1 MIVCAQCGER
11 NARGAEFCGSC
22 GTYLEWERT
31 PAAQPVPGP
40 PPDQSPQGAPP
51 RQGPPGPGWGG
62 PGQSGQG
69 PPAPNWAGPGQA
81 APRPGPGQPPPPPGW
96 GAPGQSGSGRPVPPG
111 WTGPGQSGS
120 GQPVPPP
127 GWNGPGQSGS
137 GQPVPPPGWNGPGQ
151 SGSGQPVPPQQP
163 APQQPGAMQ
172 PTDERRTPPPP
183 RPQLTERRQPQPG
196 DLICGQCGEANPPT
210 RKFCS
215 RCGEKLADARE
226 VPQKWWRRLF
236 PRREPAAAGTR
247 HRRRGSVGRTVGR
260 VLRWSLVVAL
270 LGGLG
275 LYGLHGQ
282 FRSAVNSQ
290 ALGAV
295 GTVKDWFSN
304 EAKPIRPNDVT
315 ANVASPG
322 HEPKL
327 AADNNTATYWSA
339 PLEPAP
345 PALVLK
351 FDRKVDLAQAMF
363 LVGIPNAFQTAHRPD
378 KVHLVYSNGKT
389 QDLNLVDLPEPKAVQ
404 LEGAQ
409 GVEWIEV
416 HVETVHRS
424 LQGNEVA
431 ISEIELFTVE

>member
-40 PPDQSPQGAPP
+40 PQNHPPQGQPG
-51 RQGPPGPGWGG
+51 QGQPVQGQPVQGRPQPGPGW
-62 PGQSGQG
+62 
-69 PPAPNWAGPGQA
+69 AG
-81 APRPGPGQPPPPPGW
+81 
-96 GAPGQSGSGRPVPPG
+96 PGQSGSGPPPPGWAGPGQSGRGPAAPG
-111 WTGPGQSGS
+111 WTGPGQAGP
-120 GQPVPPP
+120 GQTPP
-127 GWNGPGQSGS
+127 GWG
-137 GQPVPPPGWNGPGQ
+137 GPGQ
-151 SGSGQPVPPQQP
+151 SGSGQPVPPQGPPQGP
-163 APQQPGAMQ
+163 PPQQPGAMQ

-183 RPQLTERRQPQPG
+183 RPQYTERRQPQPG

-210 RKFCS
+210 RKFCA
-215 RCGEKLADARE
+215 RCGEKLADAQV
-226 VPQKWWRRLF
+226 VPEKWWRRF
-236 PRREPAAAGTR
+236 IPRREPAKAGTR
-247 HRRRGSVGRTVGR
+247 HRRRTSVGRTVGR

-282 FRSAVNSQ
+282 FRSAVNNQ

-295 GTVKDWFSN
+295 STVKDWFSN
-304 EAKPIRPNDVT
+304 EAKPVRPNDVT
-315 ANVASPG
+315 ANVASPDHG
-322 HEPKL
+322 AGL
-327 AADNNTATYWSA
+327 AADNNKATYWSA
-339 PLEPAP
+339 PLEPTA

-363 LVGIPNAFQTAHRPD
+363 LVGIPDAFQTAHRPD

-389 QDLNLVDLPEPKAVQ
+389 QDLNLVDLPEPKAVK

-409 GVEWIEV
+409 GVEWVEV
-416 HVETVHRS
+416 HVKSVHRS